1 MFKRILIPLDGS
13 KRAEEALSM
22 GAYLARMTGASLLLV
37 KVIAPELLYTGLY
50 PTVPSYVAEQVHT
63 TYLAEAET
71 YLKHVIRILKLED
84 ISVSTEVIIGI
95 PDATIVQ
102 IAGERQADLIVMRSQ
117 GQTGVARWFFGSV
130 AQYVLRHSLVPVLV
144 MRDGCSPLMLRPA
157 QPFHVPRILVP
168 LDGSPQAE
176 TALEPAAEMACL
188 LAGSE
193 QGQIHLTCAVRSV
206 TARDHFTIAQEEQQ
220 NKAVQAEAEAYLA
233 AIATRLRAGEFAS
246 SALKTSYSVVTYTRE
261 EEIWKRIFRESECI
275 GDVPGYAGYDLIA
288 MSTHGRTG
296 LQHLLH
302 GSITEHVFDSTVVP
316 LLIVHTHTIPKE
328 EIPSSDERAYLT
340 MYHAPDG
347 RGEKQSNFSS
357 KS

>member
-13 KRAEEALSM
+13 KRAEEALPM

-50 PTVPSYVAEQVHT
+50 PTVPGYVAEQVHT
-63 TYLAEAET
+63 TSLTDAET
-71 YLKHVIRILKLED
+71 YLKHVIRISKLED

-102 IAGERQADLIVMRSQ
+102 VAGEHQADLIVMRSQ

-130 AQYVLRHSLVPVLV
+130 AQYVLRHSPVPVLV
-144 MRDGCSPLMLRPA
+144 MRDGCSPLMLQPA
-157 QPFHVPRILVP
+157 QSFHVPRVLVP
-168 LDGSPQAE
+168 LDGSLQAE
-176 TALEPAAEMACL
+176 EALEPAAEMARL
-188 LAGSE
+188 LAGSA

-206 TARDHFTIAQEEQQ
+206 TAHEHFTIAQAEQQ

-233 AIATRLRAGEFAS
+233 AIATRLRTGEFAS
-246 SALKTSYSVVTYTRE
+246 SALTTSYSVVTYTRE

-275 GDVPGYAGYDLIA
+275 GDVPGYAGCDLIA

-302 GSITEHVFDSTVVP
+302 GSITEHVLDRTMVP
-316 LLIVHTHTIPKE
+316 LLIVHAHTAPKE
-328 EIPSSDERAYLT
+328 YTPSATKVS
-340 MYHAPDG
+340 H
-347 RGEKQSNFSS
+347 QQI
-357 KS
+357 